1 VSFAAPLYLLAL
13 TALPLLVL
21 AYILLDRRRA
31 LVQSRFASPAL
42 FPELVARP
50 PGLRRHLPPLLLL
63 AALAVLLVGL
73 ARPQA
78 LLSAPSEK
86 ATIVLAIDTSRSMAA
101 RDVRPSRLE
110 AAKRAALSFLQ
121 RAPAKYRVGVVAF
134 ATDARVVAPPTH
146 DRQLVAQALAE
157 LRPGE
162 GTALGDAVVKA
173 VQISEAESD
182 AAFGPA
188 SPTAVL
194 LLSDGVQEGGQVRP
208 EAAARLAAE
217 RGVRVS
223 AVSLGT
229 PEGVVEVPL
238 AGGFRQRVHVPP
250 DPATLEMIAART
262 KGMFFRAPT
271 VTQLEGVYRDLAS
284 RLGSERKWRE
294 VTVAFAGGGLA
305 LLLLSGALS
314 LLWFRR
320 VP

>member
-1 VSFAAPLYLLAL
+1 MSFAAPLYLLAL

-50 PGLRRHLPPLLLL
+50 PGLRRHPCKPRRLQR
-63 AALAVLLVGL
+63 LVGL